1 MSSGLLIFIP
11 VVVMLAIGSI
21 LAISP
26 RAYGDIFHRH
36 PRQRSHFEKWFR
48 AKHGPRDMRI
58 FGALITTF
66 SLTMIVLLVRDYMR
80 N

>member
-1 MSSGLLIFIP
+1 MISIP
-11 VVVMLAIGSI
+11 LVVMLAVGSI
-21 LAISP
+21 LAISR

-36 PRQRSHFEKWFR
+36 PRQRPYFEKTFR
-48 AKHGPRDMRI
+48 GAHGPTYFRI
-58 FGALITTF
+58 LGALLTTF